1 MIKDLAFQWFAM
13 RTSALEDFKNRLMRC
28 DNPYDEEIQ
37 ARLAEESG
45 LDLFDITEKE
55 YNDILCEVENNRWY

>member
-1 MIKDLAFQWFAM
+1 MLSDLGCMWFAM
-13 RTSALEDFKNRLMRC
+13 RTSALKDFKNRLMQC

-45 LDLFDITEKE
+45 LNLFNITEKE
-55 YNDILCEVENNRWY
+55 YNNILCEVENNRWY